1 MVTILKSRLRT
12 SLPYRH
18 SAVLKI
24 CVFLILFAA
33 LTLAC
38 RRQTAVT
45 KVQESPS
52 PSPSPAATQK
62 NPLEPPAVVIGKPY
76 PGKGVVTLINLKE
89 GWIEIDHE
97 EIEGLMPAMQMEWTA
112 EPRSLLRKV
121 KVGDKVEFVVV
132 ETGKGEFITELKRVE

>member
-1 MVTILKSRLRT
+1 MITISKSRLPT
-12 SLPYRH
+12 SFPYRH

-24 CVFLILFAA
+24 CVFLSLFAV

-38 RRQTAVT
+38 RRQTPVT
-45 KVQESPS
+45 KVSE
-52 PSPSPAATQK
+52 SPSPAAIQK
-62 NPLEPPAVVIGKPY
+62 NPLEPPAVIIGKPY

-132 ETGKGEFITELKRVE
+132 ETGKGEIITELKKVESPK

>member
-1 MVTILKSRLRT
+1 MVTISKSRLPT

-45 KVQESPS
+45 KVQE
-52 PSPSPAATQK
+52 SPSPAATQK

-132 ETGKGEFITELKRVE
+132 ETGKGELITELKRVESPK

>member
-1 MVTILKSRLRT
+1 MLRFTRLRID
-12 SLPYRH
+12 S
-18 SAVLKI
+18 
-24 CVFLILFAA
+24 LILIAA
-33 LTLAC
+33 LSVAC
-38 RRQTAVT
+38 RPQAPVT
-45 KVQESPS
+45 KVPESPS
-52 PSPSPAATQK
+52 PATIQK

-132 ETGKGEFITELKRVE
+132 ETGKGEIITELKKADSPK